1 MAKDEKL
8 HQCGVD
14 ASEALRAAAD
24 ILMDSSIAFDRR
36 LQAYRRCIAQH
47 ARLLAKFTQAAEK
60 HIQAATYSASE
71 RRV

>member
-24 ILMDSSIAFDRR
+24 ILTDSSIALDRR
-36 LQAYRRCIAQH
+36 LQAYKRCMDQH
-47 ARLLAKFTQAAEK
+47 ARLVAKFTQAAEK
-60 HIQAATYSASE
+60 YGASQAATQT
-71 RRV
+71 